1 MNSIS
6 LKVSGG
12 ISMYKSILL
21 AADGSDNSIRAA
33 KETLNFINEESEVTI
48 LNVIDPADSKDD
60 VLHSGASESI
70 INKRKEKLSEI
81 ISVYESNDIPYLIH
95 YEHGVPNETVVAF
108 ANKGQYQLVVLGNR
122 GLNSLQEM
130 VMGSVSHK
138 VAKRSKIPVMIVK

>member
-1 MNSIS
+1 
-6 LKVSGG
+6 
-12 ISMYKSILL
+12 MYKSILL

-33 KETLNFINEESEVTI
+33 RETLNFINEESEVTI

-95 YEHGVPNETVVAF
+95 YENGVPNETVVDF